1 MMKIKLRRFL
11 LLAIFMLPSGLVF
24 AQQESGRTL
33 EFIQLPAQEQ
43 NLLKAA
49 MPMWS
54 KLDPKAQLQLRM
66 QAQHWL
72 KLSPPEQ
79 QTLLL
84 KQRQWDSLSFSDKS
98 KERSRYAAWQSL
110 GTLDQVKIS
119 AAYRQWRL
127 LSVDKQQALKAK
139 FSQQLPEYQQAWI
152 LGPTLG
158 KEAQVLEDWLLFIP
172 QEQIKPWLMLL
183 RELTPEDRSMLVKL
197 GKHMNQQRRD
207 TFRTRL
213 LSAPV
218 TARAGMIAHAL
229 EEQL

>member
-1 MMKIKLRRFL
+1 MKIELRHFLSVGIFL
-11 LLAIFMLPSGLVF
+11 LMTNTLFAQASSGSVF
-24 AQQESGRTL
+24 AFT
-33 EFIQLPAQEQ
+33 QLPASEQ

-54 KLDPKAQLQLRM
+54 KLDQKAQAQLRT

-72 KLSPPEQ
+72 TLSAAEQ

-84 KQRQWDSLSFSDKS
+84 KQRQWDSLSFPDKS

-110 GTLDQVKIS
+110 GTLDQAKIS

-127 LSVDKQQALKAK
+127 LSIDKQQALKAK
-139 FSQQLPEYQQAWI
+139 FAQQLPEYQQAWV

-158 KEAQVLEDWLLFIP
+158 KEAQVLQEWLLFIP
-172 QEQIKPWLMLL
+172 QEQIKPWLGLL
-183 RELTPEDRSMLVKL
+183 RELSLEDRAALIKISKR
-197 GKHMNQQRRD
+197 MNQQQRD

-213 LSAPV
+213 LSAPAA
-218 TARAGMIAHAL
+218 ARTDMIQKAM
-229 EEQL
+229 